1 MSDPAAAADCPVPMA
16 ADPVAPPAPK
26 RELSPARADDASDAP
41 AAKKAKSEAPP
52 GGAADASEAALEPK
66 PEPKPRA
73 APKAMTE
80 EEKLAA
86 VAAKIKEQTERTAK
100 AAAIA
105 AQKEADKMEAK
116 IAAQLTKGQE
126 DKLKKAMKVLAS
138 ELTNVTKC
146 VAAKEAAEVKAMG
159 AGISPADL
167 AAFVAAR
174 SGKSGKTKP
183 GGAAAAA
190 ASAPIKSTADI
201 LKEPECPDDRLPA
214 RLIAYEGDAGDRH
227 KLMAW
232 KKEVEKFKDRV
243 DRERDAYVAK
253 RKKALKAEAAK
264 GAQAL
269 HKALAEVTKRLD
281 LLDKAN
287 ACVVRAQKEL
297 ELVKERG
304 EQLQETLALKA
315 KLAREKLD
323 AKNAVALAALD
334 QKLARMEGRKLDEA
348 KATVERE
355 AAKEREKREAK
366 EAREAQRK
374 AEKAERDRAKDE
386 EKKSRAAAREA
397 ERAALAKKKE
407 DAIKHKQRLAKY
419 PIPDVELAAEF
430 EEEARLK
437 NVSVESLGYKPLPT
451 PAPVADSPFLADE
464 AALAD
469 FLGVFGD
476 ALKTPKGVGTAAG
489 VRAVL
494 RAPEKDD
501 LRALYRA
508 LLKACMEQAVIGKG
522 RNVLQ
527 WRRVLSDATWPE
539 IARRVLERKK
549 VGGAGAEALA
559 RAPWQSLSPAEH
571 VLALRGLADLALGA
585 DKPRAIIAKRLE
597 EAQALRYA
605 RILEYNAEAQ
615 RRRAVENKAKE
626 KRKAIRAEA
635 AAKRKAEKEEK
646 RKAREAAMAAGEEV
660 EDDDD
665 DDDDDNDDDDDDDD
679 DAGDAAGAGDD
690 DDEGPTVDDE
700 EKEEEKEETPEPE
713 KKPARAPRKPREPS
727 PEPSFELPK
736 HLREYEGHPEDRK
749 ALMAWRAELNKVSN
763 QLAIDKREYE
773 KRKRAELRKQQE
785 KERMERLR
793 REEAEEAKRL
803 KAKAEE
809 ERKEKEARKKEAK
822 RMDEDAAV
830 SVRTKSLGKD
840 RRHRTYWWGVGG
852 MKGVLYVEEV
862 DGAWGVLSTRK
873 EVDQLMD
880 ALHAWGNNERALKQA
895 LQRRVHTI
903 HAEFRKRA
911 RAGEENGDDEESP
924 SNVAPSSD
932 RPSGVADESVPL
944 AAARA
949 QLSAVCA
956 LAESAAQKRA
966 DGTLGNPDG
975 SLWRDFSARVASTE
989 CAAAAA
995 LASTL
1000 GDVEEA
1006 LRAAQVREFM
1016 DPAEAEARAAA
1027 AEAGEE
1033 YESDEEE
1040 EFLDDD
1046 DFDDE
1051 QIFGDARD
1059 QETYESKAASG
1070 MIYPIFDTKVERA
1083 KWREGV
1089 RGDAPAA
1096 ALAFSVAAL
1105 QDAAAPFLRALIK
1118 HPR

>member
-1 MSDPAAAADCPVPMA
+1 MSDPAPTADGPAPMA
-16 ADPVAPPAPK
+16 TDPVAPPAPK
-26 RELSPARADDASDAP
+26 RELSPARADDASGAP
-41 AAKKAKSEAPP
+41 AAKKAKSEAPSD
-52 GGAADASEAALEPK
+52 GAAAPSEAALEPK
-66 PEPKPRA
+66 PESKPRA
-73 APKAMTE
+73 APRAMTE

-105 AQKEADKMEAK
+105 AQREADKMEAK

-126 DKLKKAMKVLAS
+126 DKLKKAMKALAS
-138 ELTNVTKC
+138 DLTNVAKC
-146 VAAKEAAEVKAMG
+146 VAAKEAAEAKAVG

-167 AAFVAAR
+167 AAFVANR

-183 GGAAAAA
+183 GGAPAA

-201 LKEPECPDDRLPA
+201 LKEPACPDDRLPA
-214 RLIAYEGDAGDRH
+214 HLNAYEGDTGDRH

-232 KKEVEKFKDRV
+232 KKDVEKFKDRV

-253 RKKALKAEAAK
+253 RKKALKAEAAR

-269 HKALAEVTKRLD
+269 QKAFAEVTKRLD
-281 LLDKAN
+281 LLEKAN
-287 ACVVRAQKEL
+287 ASVLRAQREL

-304 EQLQETLALKA
+304 AQLQETLALKA

-386 EKKSRAAAREA
+386 EKRSRAAAREA
-397 ERAALAKKKE
+397 ERVALAKKKE

-430 EEEARLK
+430 EEEARAK

-494 RAPEKDD
+494 RAPDGDD

-508 LLKACMEQAVIGKG
+508 LLKPCMEQAVIGKG
-522 RNVLQ
+522 RNAMQ

-559 RAPWQSLSPAEH
+559 RAPWQNLSPAEH

-626 KRKAIRAEA
+626 KRKAIRAAA

-660 EDDDD
+660 EDEEEDDD
-665 DDDDDNDDDDDDDD
+665 DEDDDEDD
-679 DAGDAAGAGDD
+679 DAGDGDAAGASDD
-690 DDEGPTVDDE
+690 DDEGPAMDDE

-713 KKPARAPRKPREPS
+713 KNPARAPRKPREPS
-727 PEPSFELPK
+727 PEPNFELPK

-763 QLAIDKREYE
+763 QLAIDKREYD

-852 MKGVLYVEEV
+852 MKHVVYVEDI
-862 DGAWGVLSTRK
+862 DGTWGVLAERK
-873 EVDQLMD
+873 QVDQLMD

-911 RAGEENGDDEESP
+911 RAEDENGDGGEQKARVAGSGKDSP
-924 SNVAPSSD
+924 S
-932 RPSGVADESVPL
+932 SGAADESVPL
-944 AAARA
+944 EAARA
-949 QLSAVCA
+949 QLRAVCA
-956 LAESAAQKRA
+956 LAESAAKARS

-975 SLWRDFSARVASTE
+975 SSWREFAARAAGAE
-989 CAAAAA
+989 CASA

-1006 LRAAQVREFM
+1006 LRTAQVREFM

-1051 QIFGDARD
+1051 QVFGDARD

-1089 RGDAPAA
+1089 REDAPAA

>member
-1 MSDPAAAADCPVPMA
+1 MSDPAPAADAPAPIA

-41 AAKKAKSEAPP
+41 AAKKAKSEAPSDD
-52 GGAADASEAALEPK
+52 AADASEAALEPK
-66 PEPKPRA
+66 PESKPRT
-73 APKAMTE
+73 APRAMTE

-105 AQKEADKMEAK
+105 AQREADKMEAK

-126 DKLKKAMKVLAS
+126 DKLKKAMKGLAS
-138 ELTNVTKC
+138 ELTNVAKC

-174 SGKSGKTKP
+174 HGKSGKSVS
-183 GGAAAAA
+183 AAP

-201 LKEPECPDDRLPA
+201 LKEPACPDDRLPA
-214 RLIAYEGDAGDRH
+214 HLVAYEGDTGDRH

-232 KKEVEKFKDRV
+232 KKDVEKFKDRV

-253 RKKALKAEAAK
+253 RKKALKAEASK

-269 HKALAEVTKRLD
+269 QKALAEVTKRLD
-281 LLDKAN
+281 LVEKAN

-430 EEEARLK
+430 EEEAAAK
-437 NVSVESLGYKPLPT
+437 GVSVESLGYKPLPT
-451 PAPVADSPFLADE
+451 PAPVADAPFLADE

-476 ALKTPKGVGTAAG
+476 ALKTPKGAGTAAG

-494 RAPEKDD
+494 RAPGGDD

-508 LLKACMEQAVIGKG
+508 LLKPCMEQAVIGKG
-522 RNVLQ
+522 RNALQ
-527 WRRVLSDATWPE
+527 WRRVLSDAMWPE

-559 RAPWQSLSPAEH
+559 RAPWQSLSPGEH

-635 AAKRKAEKEEK
+635 AAKRKAEKQQK
-646 RKAREAAMAAGEEV
+646 REAREAAMAAGEEV
-660 EDDDD
+660 EDEEEDEDEDEDDE
-665 DDDDDNDDDDDDDD
+665 DD
-679 DAGDAAGAGDD
+679 DAGDGDAAGAGDD
-690 DDEGPTVDDE
+690 DDEGPAVDDD

-785 KERMERLR
+785 KDRVERLR

-830 SVRTKSLGKD
+830 SVRTRSLGKD
-840 RRHRTYWWGVGG
+840 RHHRTYWWGVGG
-852 MKGVLYVEEV
+852 MKGVVYVEET
-862 DGAWGVLSTRK
+862 DGAWGVLATRK
-873 EVDQLMD
+873 EVDRLMD

-911 RAGEENGDDEESP
+911 RAEEENGDGEEPTRHAGSKK
-924 SNVAPSSD
+924 SSTSI
-932 RPSGVADESVPL
+932 SGSSAADESVPL

-956 LAESAAQKRA
+956 LAETAAKARS

-975 SLWRDFSARVASTE
+975 SSWRDFSARVSAE
-989 CAAAAA
+989 CAAGPA
-995 LASTL
+995 LASAL

-1051 QIFGDARD
+1051 QVFGDARD

-1089 RGDAPAA
+1089 RRDAPAA